1 MSNIEIIKTLLNVM
15 ECSSVTDE
23 AIRKAV
29 LALLEKEEEPK
40 KVKTAPAK
48 KEPAKE
54 EPKPKKKPG
63 RKPIDWPKAEAC
75 RNAGWSIPMI
85 ADELNVSDQ
94 TVRNHFKMLEV

>member
-1 MSNIEIIKTLLNVM
+1 MTDREIIKTLVNVI
-15 ECSSVTDE
+15 EPQSVTEE
-23 AIRKAV
+23 ALKQICV
-29 LALLEKEEEPK
+29 SLLEEEKPKEKTKTAP
-40 KVKTAPAK
+40 VKTAPAK
-48 KEPAKE
+48 EPAE
-54 EPKPKKKPG
+54 PKKKPG